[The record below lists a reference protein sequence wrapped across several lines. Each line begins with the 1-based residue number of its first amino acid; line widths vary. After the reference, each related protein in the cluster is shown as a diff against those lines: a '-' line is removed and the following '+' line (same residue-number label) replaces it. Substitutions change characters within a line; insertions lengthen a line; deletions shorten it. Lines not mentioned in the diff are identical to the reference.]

1 MGAQDSDGFWRDYS
15 VPSGPSTAWTSACI
29 AWSLAHSPLSAERR
43 RALER
48 SRVAIHS
55 HRLTGGWGYNF
66 ESEPD
71 SDTTAWVFRLMAKL
85 SDPCAREASKYLEPF
100 LGESG
105 GVRTFPDLER
115 FGTWAHE
122 HADVTPNAG
131 SALVESGSDDGV
143 RAARLRAWCLAK
155 QRGGGGWESFWWS
168 TDAYAV
174 ARNLEFLNLSG
185 GIPTTVLEACRRWL
199 LSQSRMESA
208 FEGAHLLLSAVLL
221 EAIEETKC
229 LCLVNDLLSSQM
241 SDGSW
246 PASCVLQVP
255 HQSSDEAEVL
265 LYDDCKRLMSTAMA
279 SQSLK
284 TWLQAKASTPASGLR
299 KRVIRCS

>member
-122 HADVTPNAG
+122 HTDVTPNAG
-131 SALVESGSDDGV
+131 SALVESGSDGV
-143 RAARLRAWCLAK
+143 
-155 QRGGGGWESFWWS
+155 
-168 TDAYAV
+168 
-174 ARNLEFLNLSG
+174 LS
-185 GIPTTVLEACRRWL
+185 R
-199 LSQSRMESA
+199 
-208 FEGAHLLLSAVLL
+208 
-221 EAIEETKC
+221 
-229 LCLVNDLLSSQM
+229 
-241 SDGSW
+241 
-246 PASCVLQVP
+246 PASCLVSCQAARWRRLGFVLVVHGRLCSGEKPGVFELIGRNTGHCPGGLPEMATPRSDGIGFRGRAFVTQRG
-255 HQSSDEAEVL
+255 SSRSDGRNE
-265 LYDDCKRLMSTAMA
+265 MSMSCERSALIA
-279 SQSLK
+279 NERWQL
-284 TWLQAKASTPASGLR
+284 ACVVCSTGSSSIER
-299 KRVIRCS
+299 